1 MIKTPSKVEKLWR
14 AFRKSHYN
22 KMQGEKGK
30 WSTKDIFLAKQQY
43 VNYVI
48 FYVDYATSIDFYYK
62 YDKINVN

>member
-1 MIKTPSKVEKLWR
+1 
-14 AFRKSHYN
+14 
-22 KMQGEKGK
+22 MQGEKGK

-48 FYVDYATSIDFYYK
+48 FYVDYATRIDFYYR